1 MMFFV
6 DNVDNFKL
14 VTNYHQLTHRIKL
27 VDNLFALDNK
37 QIVFKSEKSR
47 DSSPGIFFIKERKYR
62 LT

>member
-1 MMFFV
+1 MIFFV

-37 QIVFKSEKSR
+37 QIVFKNEKSR
-47 DSSPGIFFIKERKYR
+47 DSSPGIFFIKD
-62 LT
+62 